1 MPSRQNNAPL
11 GLCSNHGEFVLCTLP
26 PPVAQ
31 RHCRRIILLAAL
43 ILCAGHLLGC
53 GWARVGVEGAR
64 VGEGWLLDRF
74 PGGQTRF
81 VVKQNITQ
89 KRVTIAK
96 YALQV

>member
-1 MPSRQNNAPL
+1 MVS
-11 GLCSNHGEFVLCTLP
+11 LCYV

-31 RHCRRIILLAAL
+31 RHCRRIILLGML

-81 VVKQNITQ
+81 VAKQNKT
-89 KRVTIAK
+89 
-96 YALQV
+96 